1 MCVCVKNPPREGRV
15 FCRPGRRRAKNH
27 RVPEDEPI
35 EPLAIPIT
43 GELDLHAFRPAEVT
57 ALLDDYFAECRRRG
71 IHRVRVIHGKG
82 TGTLRATV
90 QAHLRRSP
98 GVAGFTP
105 GDETTGGWGATLVT
119 LKPADSC

>member
-1 MCVCVKNPPREGRV
+1 MCVKNPPREGRV
-15 FCRPGRRRAKNH
+15 FCRPGRGRAKNR

-57 ALLDDYFAECRRRG
+57 ALLDDFFAECRRRR

-90 QAHLRRSP
+90 QAHLCRSP

-105 GDETTGGWGATLVT
+105 GDETTGGWGATIVT